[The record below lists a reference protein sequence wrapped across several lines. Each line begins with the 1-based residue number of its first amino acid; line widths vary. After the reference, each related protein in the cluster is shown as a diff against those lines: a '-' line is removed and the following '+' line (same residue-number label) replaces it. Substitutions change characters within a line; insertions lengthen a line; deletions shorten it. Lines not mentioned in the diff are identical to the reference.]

1 MDRWRKREFLIIK
14 RQNMN
19 LKSIFI
25 TAAFSLFFMGCTED
39 FINHQPIALDT
50 EISFYDSFEKL
61 DLTATA
67 AYGMLCSRDI
77 YDVFYT
83 IGYGSAAADDSE
95 AGGENVNDWPQIQR
109 FDRMTHSAN
118 ETGVDAIWAYPY
130 KGIRMT
136 NEFLE
141 RVDDILEI
149 DPKVNRNLV
158 NQRVAEMKF
167 LRAFF
172 HFTLVQI
179 YGGVPIADKT
189 VDPAMFAT
197 PRNSIKEVL
206 DFIQKDLTEAIPHL
220 QTRSQVAPNY
230 GRATIGAAQ
239 SLLAKAYL
247 YESSYAKNYPGD
259 ERFAGC
265 QQKWDL
271 ALTNAE
277 AVIQSNEYE
286 LVGINGE
293 RFPSWWDPMNGVGGY
308 RHIFTLNGDNSRE
321 SVFEIQNV
329 MDGKGWTATRG
340 TYITTY
346 TTARYFVLPNGSTGT
361 VGGWS
366 FNAPTRYLM
375 EAFGNTDNRYS
386 SLSAQSA
393 DPAADPRFSV
403 TIAREGDTI
412 LVDNSWYP
420 ISFINLPT
428 GMIGRKY
435 ELSTDEYWGV
445 RTNDNEG
452 PMNIRLIR
460 FADVVL
466 MAAEAAFELG
476 QNGKALDYVNQVRK
490 RARMSGDTGYPLDLT
505 DINSI
510 EDIAHERRI
519 ELALEGHRFFD
530 LARMGLAERFIGGIT
545 LDALGDE
552 FKVNF
557 VKGKHEFW
565 PIPTREIQLSQHA
578 LVQYPAWR

>member
-1 MDRWRKREFLIIK
+1 MQVSKKTDKDMKSKIKYIACLLIVLLVSCSDEFL
-14 RQNMN
+14 
-19 LKSIFI
+19 
-25 TAAFSLFFMGCTED
+25 
-39 FINHQPIALDT
+39 NHEPIALDT
-50 EISFYDSFEKL
+50 EVTYYDSFDKL
-61 DLTATA
+61 DLTVTA

-95 AGGENVNDWPQIQR
+95 VGGENVNDWAQMQR

-141 RVDDILEI
+141 RVDAVLEL
-149 DPKVNRNLV
+149 DKTVSRDLV

-167 LRAFF
+167 LRAFY
-172 HFTLVQI
+172 HFTLMQI

-189 VDPAMFAT
+189 VDPTMFAT

-220 QTRSQVAPNY
+220 KTRSQVAPNY
-230 GRATIGAAQ
+230 GRATKGAAQ

-247 YESSYAKNYPGD
+247 YESSYAKYYPGD
-259 ERFAGC
+259 ARFTGC
-265 QQKWDL
+265 QEKWEL
-271 ALTNAE
+271 ALSSAE

-293 RFPSWWDPMNGVGGY
+293 RFPSWWDPINGVGGY
-308 RHIFTLNGDNSRE
+308 RHIFTLSGDNSRE

-346 TTARYFVLPNGSTGT
+346 TTARFFEMPNGSTGT

-366 FNAPTRYLM
+366 FNAPTRYLVD
-375 EAFGNTDNRYS
+375 AFGNSDIRYTN
-386 SLSAQSA
+386 LNAQPS
-393 DPAADPRFSV
+393 DPQADPRFAT
-403 TIAREGDTI
+403 TIAKEGDTI
-412 LVDNSWYP
+412 MVDNQWYP

-460 FADVVL
+460 YADVVL
-466 MAAEAAFELG
+466 MAAEAAFQLG
-476 QNGKALDYVNQVRK
+476 QTGKALDYVNQIRR
-490 RARMSGDTGYPLDLT
+490 RARMSGDTGFPLDLT
-505 DINSI
+505 AINSI

-519 ELALEGHRFFD
+519 ELAMEGHRFFD
-530 LARMGLAERFIGGIT
+530 LVRMGLAERFIGGIT
-545 LDALGDE
+545 LDALGDD

-557 VKGKHEFW
+557 VKDKHEFW
-565 PIPTREIQLSQHA
+565 PIPNREVQLSQGA
-578 LVQYPAWR
+578 LVQYPAWQ